1 MNTYIPQVSVIVP
14 VYNGEHFLEDLIKA
28 IKNQSFENWELLLVI
43 DGSPDHSGDV
53 ARKCSKDDNRI
64 TVLEK
69 DNGGICSAR
78 NFGIQHAKG
87 EYLAFSDQ
95 DDIPQPNMIED
106 LVKAMRDDIDMVVA
120 GQRLQYYNKN
130 GIVKIKEYKY
140 PRRELDT
147 KNELLKFIFNTEND
161 AASQHIWNCLYRR
174 DIIKNHSLYFDE
186 YFKHGLEDFA
196 FNMIYA
202 NHCSSVVEI
211 PAIVYEY
218 RSRTGIS
225 TSTKLNDDAIEDVI
239 YLLNL
244 LETEFANK
252 EDEFGYQI
260 RCLFSLR
267 SLINVFKQKRYSVSK
282 KAALRRIREYYCEKF
297 PKKIQI
303 VNKGNGIKNYRV
315 YYFFDKMLRRNNT
328 SKIFL
333 IL

>member
-1 MNTYIPQVSVIVP
+1 
-14 VYNGEHFLEDLIKA
+14 
-28 IKNQSFENWELLLVI
+28 
-43 DGSPDHSGDV
+43 
-53 ARKCSKDDNRI
+53 
-64 TVLEK
+64 
-69 DNGGICSAR
+69 
-78 NFGIQHAKG
+78 
-87 EYLAFSDQ
+87 
-95 DDIPQPNMIED
+95 MIED

-252 EDEFGYQI
+252 EDEAEPIIDYTKQTPEIMNSDKLEALGWKA
-260 RCLFSLR
+260 
-267 SLINVFKQKRYSVSK
+267 NVDIS
-282 KAALRRIREYYCEKF
+282 E
-297 PKKIQI
+297 
-303 VNKGNGIKNYRV
+303 GIKRAV
-315 YYFFDKMLRRNNT
+315 A
-328 SKIFL
+328 
-333 IL
+333 ILTEK